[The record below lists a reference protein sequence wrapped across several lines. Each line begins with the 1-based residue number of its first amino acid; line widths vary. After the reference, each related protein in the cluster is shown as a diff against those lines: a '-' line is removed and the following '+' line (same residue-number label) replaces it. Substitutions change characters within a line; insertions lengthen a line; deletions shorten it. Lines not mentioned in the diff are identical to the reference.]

1 MMKRMLIMLGIVAV
15 CVAGI
20 AFWKVTQVRAAI
32 AQSKQFA
39 PPPPAVTT
47 ATVQSSRW
55 QPTLRSVGSLK
66 ALNGVTISTDLPGI
80 VAAIEFSSG
89 ATVQAGQ
96 LLVRLDSRQE
106 QAQLQAAEARRDLAQ
121 VNLQRQ
127 RELIATGA
135 IAKSDLDAA
144 ESLYRQAVAAVE
156 EARALIARKQIVAP
170 FAGRLGIRQVD
181 LGQYL
186 NVGAPIVQL
195 ESVDPILAEFA
206 VPQPNLDQVA
216 VGKTVRL
223 TAPGLGAEEFT
234 GEITAME
241 ARVDPATRNVLVQAT
256 VRNAEGKL
264 RPGMFVNVEVLLP
277 ETEVLAVPTS
287 AIRYAP
293 YGDTVFVVKDGVCE
307 QRFVKLG
314 SARGDLMVVE
324 SGVRAGEEI
333 VTSGTFKL
341 RGGMPV
347 RVNNAVL
354 PSADP
359 RPVVPNT

>member
-1 MMKRMLIMLGIVAV
+1 MMKRMLIMLGIAAV
-15 CVAGI
+15 MVAGI

-39 PPPPAVTT
+39 PPPPAVAT
-47 ATVQSSRW
+47 ARVQPTRW
-55 QPTLRSVGSLK
+55 QPTLRAVGSLR
-66 ALNGVTISTDLPGI
+66 ALNGVTVSTDLPGI
-80 VAAIEFSSG
+80 VAAIEFQSG
-89 ATVQAGQ
+89 ATVEAGQ

-106 QAQLQAAEARRDLAQ
+106 QAQLQAAEAQRDLAQ
-121 VNLQRQ
+121 VNLERQ

-195 ESVDPILAEFA
+195 ESVDPILVEFA
-206 VPQPNLDQVA
+206 VPQPNLYQVV
-216 VGKTVRL
+216 VGQTVRL
-223 TAPGLGAEEFT
+223 TAPGLGGEEFR
-234 GEITAME
+234 GEITAIE
-241 ARVDPATRNVLVQAT
+241 SRVDPVTRNVMVQAT
-256 VRNAEGKL
+256 VRNTEGKL
-264 RPGMFVNVEVLLP
+264 RPGMYVNVEVLLP
-277 ETEVLAVPTS
+277 EIEVLAIPAS

-293 YGDTVFVVKDGVCE
+293 YGDTVFVVKDNVCE

-314 SARGDLMVVE
+314 PGRGDLIVVE
-324 SGVRAGEEI
+324 NGLHAGEEI
-333 VTSGTFKL
+333 VTAGAFKL
-341 RGGMPV
+341 RAGMPV
-347 RVNNAVL
+347 QVNNAVS
-354 PSADP
+354 PAADP
-359 RPVVPNT
+359 APVLPNT